1 MSATSSGRFNLLL
14 RVVAAALGLATAWLM
29 LQKNPL
35 AGLGFV
41 VMGLWIVFDLALQF
55 RPRAKDGIPGRP
67 GLFAW
72 FLVMGLLMAG
82 SGAMTLLGYGGR

>member
-1 MSATSSGRFNLLL
+1 MNATSSGKFNLLL
-14 RVVAAALGLATAWLM
+14 RLAAVALGLATGWLM
-29 LQKNPL
+29 LQKSPL

-41 VMGLWIVFDLALQF
+41 VMGLWCVFDPTLQF

-67 GLFAW
+67 GAFVF

-82 SGAMTLLGYGGR
+82 GGAMMLAGYGGP

>member
-1 MSATSSGRFNLLL
+1 MNATNSGRFNLLL
-14 RVVAAALGLATAWLM
+14 RLAAVALGLATVWLM

-41 VMGLWIVFDLALQF
+41 VMGFWIVFDLALPL
-55 RPRAKDGIPGRP
+55 RPRGKDGIPGRP
-67 GLFAW
+67 GMFAW

-82 SGAMTLLGYGGR
+82 SGTMLLLGYGGP

>member
-1 MSATSSGRFNLLL
+1 MNATSSGRFNLLL
-14 RVVAAALGLATAWLM
+14 RLAAVALGLATFWLM

-41 VMGLWIVFDLALQF
+41 VMGLWTVLDPALKF

-67 GLFAW
+67 GMFAW

-82 SGAMTLLGYGGR
+82 SGAMLLPGYGGP